1 MKKLTRIVLLISIAL
16 AWAGML
22 CFDNYWPTRSAHD
35 SVASVN
41 GGIAAAQQLR
51 LDEQIKHTATDIAS
65 IWTAGAALMFLLTFY
80 PDKRRIPLGV
90 ALVFTLPMFT
100 GCDRPYDTPEYA
112 DIDTAE
118 TAFVVPLEGDT
129 ADQAKF
135 QSEEFLQQHK
145 VAAKRVQITH
155 RWNQTGR
162 DFLWMQ
168 SGQWIADVRLIKVN
182 RSPVTRQWTAE
193 SDKDKAI
200 WLESADSVG
209 FSMGFMV
216 SAFITETDA
225 AKFLYWY
232 PAGSLADVM
241 DTEIRA
247 RIQQDA
253 AQAAAKYPLDE
264 LRGKKQEIM
273 NQVHDDVIPFFA
285 ARGITVSTI
294 GMYGGMTYENPHIQ
308 EAIDQVFIAQQVKNV
323 NLAKFEA
330 QEKANQQIE
339 LEANGLAKRAL
350 TIAHGDAQSKL
361 ATANADAQ
369 AQIVAANSAAQAQ
382 VIAANSAAQSAVIA
396 ADAGAK
402 AKTVAADAEAKS
414 IEAINKALAAGA
426 GPQML
431 ALRQLDIEK
440 QRVEKWNG
448 QYPPTYCFASAN
460 SPGLVM
466 TAPNNG
472 APAPIAAK

>member
-1 MKKLTRIVLLISIAL
+1 MKELTRIVLLISIAL
-16 AWAGML
+16 AWAGMIS
-22 CFDNYWPTRSAHD
+22 FDNYWPQRSAHD
-35 SVASVN
+35 SVAAVN
-41 GGIAAAQQLR
+41 GGNAAAQRLR
-51 LDEQIKHTATDIAS
+51 DDEQVTHAATDIAG
-65 IWTAGAALMFLLTFY
+65 IWTVAAPVMFLLTFY
-80 PDKRRIPLGV
+80 PDKHRITLVAAIALAGPL
-90 ALVFTLPMFT
+90 LS
-100 GCDRPYDTPEYA
+100 GCSRSYDAPEYA

-129 ADQAKF
+129 TDQAKF

-155 RWNQTGR
+155 RWSQTGR
-162 DFLWMQ
+162 NLLWME
-168 SGQWIADVRLIKVN
+168 SGQWIPNVRLIKVN

-193 SDKDKAI
+193 TDKDKAI

-216 SAFITETDA
+216 SAFITEPDA

-241 DTEIRA
+241 DSEIRA

-273 NQVHDDVIPFFA
+273 NYVHDDVIPFFA

-308 EAIDQVFIAQQVKNV
+308 ESIDEVFIAQQVKNV

-330 QEKANQQIE
+330 QERANQQIE
-339 LEANGLAKRAL
+339 LEANGLAKKAL
-350 TIAHGDAQSKL
+350 TVAQGDAQAKI
-361 ATANADAQ
+361 AAANADAE
-369 AQIVAANSAAQAQ
+369 AEI
-382 VIAANSAAQSAVIA
+382 IAANAAAQ
-396 ADAGAK
+396 

-414 IEAINKALAAGA
+414 IEAINKALAAGS

-472 APAPIAAK
+472 APLPAAAK

>member
-1 MKKLTRIVLLISIAL
+1 MKRLTRISSLISIAL
-16 AWAGML
+16 VWAGII
-22 CFDNYWPTRSAHD
+22 CFDNYWPQRLAHD
-35 SVASVN
+35 SVAALN
-41 GGIAAAQQLR
+41 GGNAAAQQVR
-51 LDEQIKHTATDIAS
+51 YDEQIKHTATDVAGG
-65 IWTAGAALMFLLTFY
+65 WTAVATIIFLITFY
-80 PDKRRIPLGV
+80 PDKRRISLAAAILFSV
-90 ALVFTLPMFT
+90 PMLS
-100 GCDRPYDTPEYA
+100 GCNRPYDAPEYA

-135 QSEEFLQQHK
+135 QSEEFLEQHK

-155 RWNQTGR
+155 RWSQTGR
-162 DFLWMQ
+162 DFLWME
-168 SGQWIADVRLIKVN
+168 SGQWIPDVRLIKVN
-182 RSPVTRQWTAE
+182 RSPVTRQWTADA
-193 SDKDKAI
+193 SKDRAI

-216 SAFITETDA
+216 SAFITEPDA

-264 LRGKKQEIM
+264 LRGRKQEIM
-273 NQVHDDVIPFFA
+273 NYVHDDVTPFFA

-308 EAIDQVFIAQQVKNV
+308 EAIDEVFIAQQVKNV

-339 LEANGLAKRAL
+339 LEANGLAKKAL
-350 TIAHGDAQSKL
+350 TVAQGDAQARI

-369 AQIVAANSAAQAQ
+369 AQI
-382 VIAANSAAQSAVIA
+382 IAANSAAQSAVIA
-396 ADAGAK
+396 ANSSAQTAVIEANAAAQ
-402 AKTVAADAEAKS
+402 AKTLAADAEAKS
-414 IEAINKALAAGA
+414 IEAINKALASGA
-426 GPQML
+426 GQQML

-448 QYPPTYCFASAN
+448 QYPSTYCFASAN
-460 SPGLVM
+460 SPGLLM

-472 APAPIAAK
+472 APAPLAAR